1 MNRGE
6 TNINRHTEPCLR
18 GKQNTQTKE
27 HVGGGGRVTHRGG
40 GKMHKGEGEMHKG
53 GGVEKSRKLITKGC
67 DVT

>member
-1 MNRGE
+1 MG
-6 TNINRHTEPCLR
+6 
-18 GKQNTQTKE
+18 GKNTQTKV
-27 HVGGGGRVTHRGG
+27 HVGGGGRVTHKGG